1 MKKIFSF
8 FLCLLIF
15 AALAVP
21 AFAAAPTPIQ
31 EVEDLELLRKDPKG
45 SFRLDADLDLRNLDW
60 VPIDFSGTFDGNG
73 HTLLNLTVKKLGEK
87 KVTFWDGNNDP
98 YLETRLAGFFGHL
111 QNAEVKDLTLLGV
124 NIDLTVYE
132 DCFIGGI
139 AGCAEDSEIENCSVS
154 GILSLRA
161 TAKAEGVGGIVG
173 FAGASEIEDCSA
185 DVTLI
190 CIDED
195 AVHKDEQFL
204 GGIAASGFP
213 DIEDCKVSLQG
224 YISEYGY
231 VHSGGLMG
239 LYRVY
244 RDGWFEEGSISDNS
258 VSGSIHFFE
267 VVDSRRAYC
276 EALIGERLTD
286 YVSMEGNS
294 ADFQRDEVFTYE
306 EELLPH
312 NCANPDYA
320 EELFT
325 LPGGI
330 TYTEY
335 SCRSCGEYSFL
346 GNYYLP
352 GMAPEPEESSIEE
365 VPVPEETPEDFIA
378 PAAEEPAQTEPS
390 KQDIILIA
398 PSEELTVQS
407 QEEARPNPN
416 AGEIETAIQMVF
428 RRNGPKSRFLAK
440 PLVPIILVISG
451 LLVVAGTAILLIKKR

>member
-1 MKKIFSF
+1 MRK
-8 FLCLLIF
+8 LLSLLLLLSILF
-15 AALAVP
+15 VLAVP
-21 AFAAAPTPIQ
+21 SFAAAPKSIKT
-31 EVEDLELLRKDPKG
+31 VEDLELLRKNPKG
-45 SFRLDADLDLRNLDW
+45 SFRLDADLDLRDLDW
-60 VPIDFSGTFDGNG
+60 TPIDFSGTFDGNG
-73 HTLLNLTVKKLGEK
+73 HTLLNLTVNKVSET

-98 YLETRLAGFFGHL
+98 YFETRLSGFFGYL
-111 QNAEVKDLTLLGV
+111 QNAEIKNLTLLGV
-124 NIDLTVYE
+124 NMDLTVYE
-132 DCFIGGI
+132 DCFIGAI

-173 FAGASEIEDCSA
+173 FSGASEIEDCSA

-195 AVHKDEQFL
+195 AAHKDEQFL
-204 GGIAASGFP
+204 GGISASGFP

-244 RDGWFEEGSISDNS
+244 RDGWFEEGSLSGNS
-258 VSGSIHFFE
+258 VSGAIHFFE

-286 YVSMEGNS
+286 YVSMEGNN
-294 ADFQRDEVFTYE
+294 ADFQRDEVFVY

-312 NCANPDYA
+312 NCTDPDYA
-320 EELFT
+320 EEIFT
-325 LPGGI
+325 LPSGI
-330 TYTEY
+330 TYTRY
-335 SCRSCGEYSFL
+335 SCQSCGEYAYS

-352 GMAPEPEESSIEE
+352 GMAPQPEETPVEE
-365 VPVPEETPEDFIA
+365 APIPEETPEAIIV
-378 PAAEEPAQTEPS
+378 PAAEEPAQVGAP

-398 PSEELTVQS
+398 PSEELAVQP
-407 QEEARPNPN
+407 QEEARQDPD
-416 AGEIETAIQMVF
+416 AGEIETAIRMVF
-428 RRNGPKSRFLAK
+428 RRNGPKSSFLAK
-440 PLVPIILVISG
+440 PFVPILLVISG
-451 LLVVAGTAILLIKKR
+451 LLVIAGTAVLLIKKR